1 MRYREKR
8 YRSMQEF
15 QAFETPK
22 FDTLSDAIDGLMDAM
37 FLDEVA
43 RHRRGEDED
52 EDLFDSY
59 DSKLE
64 YAYQD

>member
-1 MRYREKR
+1 MRYRERR
-8 YRSMQEF
+8 YKSLQEF
-15 QAFETPK
+15 QTFETPK

-43 RHRRGEDED
+43 RHRRDED

-59 DSKLE
+59 DSKIE
-64 YAYQD
+64 AA

>member
-8 YRSMQEF
+8 YSSIQEF

-37 FLDEVA
+37 
-43 RHRRGEDED
+43 
-52 EDLFDSY
+52 
-59 DSKLE
+59 
-64 YAYQD
+64 